1 MRVRHDHKSQ
11 RVRGTE
17 KQVSIFILG
26 VVGIEL
32 G

>member
-1 MRVRHDHKSQ
+1 MRVSHDHKSQ

-17 KQVSIFILG
+17 KQVAIFIIG
-26 VVGIEL
+26 VVRIER